1 MKRLV
6 ATVLVALTLTSCQE
20 TPKGYV
26 INGEVT
32 GRTDGKV
39 YLKSFRNKMFFDIDT
54 AELKEGKFTFKGE
67 VDIVWSGN
75 RRHELSG
82 SVLCRKYEY
91 GCADK

>member
-6 ATVLVALTLTSCQE
+6 ATVLVALTLVSCQE

-39 YLKSFRNKMFFDIDT
+39 YLKSFRNKMFFDIDI
-54 AELKEGKFTFKGE
+54 AELKEGKITF
-67 VDIVWSGN
+67 GN